1 MKTKRRTNSLPGLWR
16 RIFRKRAPL
25 HDPFLSLSMDLFN
38 RTDKWSRGFQGLIM
52 RSSRLTSD
60 Y

>member
-1 MKTKRRTNSLPGLWR
+1 MKRKQPTNSPAELWR
-16 RIFRKRAPL
+16 RIFRKRRPL

-38 RTDKWSRGFQGLIM
+38 RSDEWSRGFQGLIM